1 MCVDERAPF
10 WGSEEKMYVE
20 STRDDEAIELQDDDV
35 AGSVY
40 GGDVFAVGVC
50 ADADRGG
57 VGGACV

>member
-1 MCVDERAPF
+1 
-10 WGSEEKMYVE
+10 MYVE